1 MKYINFLRCVL
12 SDVLGII
19 LSLIEPSLNILARL
33 AFPIGLIWFG
43 YTSYK
48 VQGLGDM
55 RAVYVMVLSAIVL
68 ISLYFLSLLVV
79 FLKPAE
85 YRN

>member
-1 MKYINFLRCVL
+1 MKYINFIRCVL

-48 VQGLGDM
+48 VQGVGDI
-55 RAVYVMVLSAIVL
+55 RAVYLMGTSAIVL
-68 ISLYFLSLLVV
+68 ISLYFLTLLVE

-85 YRN
+85 YR